1 MSDASQAPT
10 SSDGLK
16 LNPLPLEERK
26 FQLEVQQFEYEKSKS
41 RGLGFF
47 NANLGIIITA
57 IIGTAT
63 IVVSY
68 LQLEINRQSSDQQ
81 LVLQRSISVAQL
93 DLEKSKAT
101 AAKEDDERKLELEIA
116 KLLLEKKSDINT
128 EDVKQVFYL
137 RDIVMS
143 ALPSDVG
150 VRITKKMADNSPTDE
165 VRLAWLDGYVKLSVS
180 VATSA
185 AGGPPSTLTL
195 DYIVT
200 QLPALATS
208 DARTRVADILAAAQ
222 EFNVKES
229 VGIMLAYVLHSS
241 NFFTSMIE
249 NVNYGSSDRLAQL
262 FPITFPTVSDAI
274 PYANDPHALANK
286 VYGHRLGNTEPDDGW
301 KYRGRGYLF
310 TTGRGIY
317 QKSGSLIGVDLIA
330 DPDKLLDSKIAA
342 RETAAIFSRLA
353 KPLTVDG
360 VVRQLN
366 GAMQGFASVQ
376 AIYEKL
382 TPGTPKVTQGLSIP
396 PIQVGGIGGKRVC
409 IPWC

>member
-1 MSDASQAPT
+1 MSET
-10 SSDGLK
+10 SHAATPNDGSK
-16 LNPLPLEERK
+16 IDPVSLEERK
-26 FQLEVQQFEYEKSKS
+26 FQLEIQKFEYEKSKS

-68 LQLEINRQSSDQQ
+68 LQLEINSQSSAQQ
-81 LVLQRSISVAQL
+81 LVLQTSISNAQL

-101 AAKEDDERKLELEIA
+101 AAKEDDERKFELEIA
-116 KLLLEKKSDINT
+116 KLLLEKKADINT

-150 VRITKKMADNSPTDE
+150 VKITKKMADNAPTDE

-185 AGGPPSTLTL
+185 AGAPHSTLTV
-195 DYIVT
+195 DYVVT
-200 QLPALATS
+200 QFPALATS
-208 DARTRVADILAAAQ
+208 DARIRVWDVLAAAQ
-222 EFNVKES
+222 EFNLQDS

-249 NVNYGSSDRLAQL
+249 NVNYGSSDRLAAL
-262 FPITFPTVSDAI
+262 FPITFPTPAEAV
-274 PYANDPHALANK
+274 PFVNDPHALANK
-286 VYGHRLGNTEPDDGW
+286 VYGHRLGNIEPDDGW

-310 TTGRGIY
+310 TTGRGSY
-317 QKSGSLIGVDLIA
+317 KKSSSLLGIDLIA
-330 DPDKLLDSKIAA
+330 DPDKLLDSKVAA
-342 RETAAIFSRLA
+342 RETAAIFAHLN
-353 KPLTVDG
+353 KPITVDG
-360 VVRQLN
+360 VIRQLN

-382 TPGTPKVTQGLSIP
+382 APGTPKVTQGLTIP
-396 PIQVGGIGGKRVC
+396 PLQLGGPGGQRIC

>member
-81 LVLQRSISVAQL
+81 LVLQRSISGKRPRRRKMTS
-93 DLEKSKAT
+93 ENSK
-101 AAKEDDERKLELEIA
+101 LEIA

-200 QLPALATS
+200 QFPALATS